1 MKDGNHNL
9 KISLAGFEYKPE
21 IKSKNGYQLKVTDE
35 QGNILHNSEFKSFT
49 ANFLKMLYSNM
60 IGNSSGNAKN
70 IINGDVDPD
79 LYPLTTINFAG
90 GAGFRMFGIGVGTGN
105 SAVANDNYN
114 LNWVAGLTYN
124 NVVVGAPAVVG
135 STIKVDIT
143 RQISNTSGSSI
154 TVSESGLICG
164 SEGDYSDNVLIA
176 RDLVSVTLAN
186 NKKSTWTYS
195 IVVDF
200 SSTSGGFV
208 KNFLDLLIKPWTQAT
223 ASAGFSTR
231 RSHSS
236 VVFDGK
242 IWVIGGTDGTNIFND
257 VWSSSDGI
265 TWTRAT
271 ASAGFSTRFA
281 HSSVVFD
288 GKIWVIGGYDGA
300 SRFND
305 VWSSSDGITWT
316 RATASAGFS
325 TRFAH
330 SSVVFDGKIWVI
342 GGTDGT
348 NYFKDV
354 WSSSDGITWTQ
365 ATASAGFSTRR
376 SHSSVVFDGKI
387 WVIGGFDG
395 TNYFK
400 DVWAYCAKIKSTA
413 IVADDA
419 LGIIVGTSDSA
430 FSSTATSLITK
441 ITHGS
446 ASGKLEYG
454 VFPDTAFT
462 VEPSTAGSKT
472 AMTLARS
479 FTNSSGSTIVIKEVG
494 IQSVNGLLCRIIPAS
509 PLEIINGETKV
520 IAIQFETEV

>member
-242 IWVIGGTDGTNIFND
+242 IWVIGGTDGTN
-257 VWSSSDGI
+257 
-265 TWTRAT
+265 
-271 ASAGFSTRFA
+271 
-281 HSSVVFD
+281 
-288 GKIWVIGGYDGA
+288 Y
-300 SRFND
+300 FND

-454 VFPDTAFT
+454 VFPDTTFT

>member
-242 IWVIGGTDGTNIFND
+242 IWVIGGTDGTNYFND

-342 GGTDGT
+342 GG
-348 NYFKDV
+348 
-354 WSSSDGITWTQ
+354 
-365 ATASAGFSTRR
+365 
-376 SHSSVVFDGKI
+376 
-387 WVIGGFDG
+387 FDG

-454 VFPDTAFT
+454 VFPDTTFT
-462 VEPSTAGSKT
+462 VEPSTTGSKT